1 VQTLQEIE
9 PVQSQRFSI
18 RTGSNRFLL
27 LGGLFAL
34 LVLFAVLFPQTG
46 DGDAVMHY
54 INARDSLWMPAK
66 LMGSWARVGD
76 KIPLLIP
83 AQFGVF
89 AARCTAALI
98 SILCAW
104 QTIRLAEDLDIP
116 HANLAAVFLIFQPF
130 VFSLA
135 ADTMTE
141 LPFALGIVIAIR
153 LWLSERYL
161 ASSIVIGYLPTVRPE
176 GFFLCTLWAVLLIN
190 KSLCSRRA
198 CSPYSVLLLPWGTL
212 AWFFACWILRGDPQY
227 FFREGWS
234 WPADSLRVYGS
245 GSFFSHVNRWPIYC
259 GPVLLVLFIA
269 GLKWN
274 KFAAIGL
281 GLLALEIVL
290 PSPIRENLL
299 PWLALALAGWFG
311 WSIRQNR
318 MAILAWVFLLIFTLH
333 SILWWRGWYGSCGL
347 MRILACVSPITAIVC
362 LMGWN
367 RFELLARKPHDGHRV
382 AFVQAV
388 LLIVIAGTAIAHYLV
403 EPLHWRVFPLNRAAR
418 FAAENH
424 LLDRAPIVIF
434 GDPMALAALNLPP
447 NPTNILPNDCN
458 RRDELRHLLH
468 APIGS
473 AGFWDNQ
480 HSEAWFHVSISDL
493 PALGYTILDRREF
506 RPPVD
511 IEWLDPSKLP
521 RLQTYVVIRKDRAGA
536 LPTN

>member
-1 VQTLQEIE
+1 LLLVQTVEELQPIHL
-9 PVQSQRFSI
+9 PRLPKAQRPDRLI
-18 RTGSNRFLL
+18 LL
-27 LGGLFAL
+27 AGLLFV
-34 LVLFAVLFPQTG
+34 LVLIATIFPQTG

-104 QTIRLAEDLDIP
+104 QTIKLAEDLNIP

-153 LWLSERYL
+153 LWVSERYL

-176 GFFLCTLWAVLLIN
+176 GFFLCALWAVLLIWKN
-190 KSLCSRRA
+190 RPGPMLW
-198 CSPYSVLLLPWGTL
+198 LGWGTL
-212 AWFFACWILRGDPQY
+212 AWFFACWMLRGDPEY
-227 FFREGWS
+227 FFRDGWS
-234 WPADSLRVYGS
+234 WPADSLRVYGH

-269 GLKWN
+269 GLKWH
-274 KFAAIGL
+274 KFSAIGL

-290 PSPIRENLL
+290 PSPIRENAL
-299 PWLALALAGWFG
+299 PWLALTLAASFA
-311 WSIRQNR
+311 WSIRRNKL
-318 MAILAWVFLLIFTLH
+318 AILIWTFLLIFTLH
-333 SILWWRGWYGSCGL
+333 SILWWKGWFGSCGL
-347 MRILACVSPITAIVC
+347 MRIMACVAPITAIAC
-362 LMGWN
+362 LLGWN
-367 RFELLARKPHDGHRV
+367 AFAARMPVFVRTCAIGAV
-382 AFVQAV
+382 A
-388 LLIVIAGTAIAHYLV
+388 ITAIAYYLI
-403 EPLHWRVFPLNRAAR
+403 EPLHYRVFALDRAAR
-418 FAAENH
+418 FAAQNH
-424 LLDRAPIVIF
+424 VLDHAPIMIF

-447 NPTNILPNDCN
+447 NPNNILPNDCK
-458 RRDELRHLLH
+458 RDDELRHLLH

-480 HSEAWFHVSISDL
+480 HAEAWFHVSISDL
-493 PALGYTILDRREF
+493 PALGYSILYQTEF
-506 RPPVD
+506 RPPVE
-511 IEWLDPSKLP
+511 IEWLEPSKLP
-521 RLQTYVVIRKDRAGA
+521 GTQTYVIIRKDRPGA
-536 LPTN
+536 MPAIQGPL